1 MKSILLIIAVSL
13 SIIACERLS
22 NRQEEFSLYDSTQYE
37 RVSINYEIQGSQDT
51 CLVFIHGW
59 NLNLRYWDAQV
70 KYFNNR
76 YRILTLDLA
85 GHGNSARD
93 RINWTAESFA
103 RDITTILEKE
113 NITKIIL
120 VGHSSLGGDV
130 ALEVAESVP
139 DRVIEIVGIDCFRDL
154 DFEMTP
160 EYLDEFKSHYSSFK
174 RNYANM
180 ADEIARQSIRT
191 KDREVISR
199 IVNDYKNA
207 DPKIALAIYKNV
219 IPKTALEKY
228 KLQKLNVPLVLVGGD
243 YAPYD
248 TLALN
253 RYATK
258 GYRLYLLEGAGKFPM
273 IEEPD
278 SLNTYLD
285 KAFQNSI
292 L

>member
-1 MKSILLIIAVSL
+1 MRLFILIIAIGL
-13 SIIACERLS
+13 SVLACERLS
-22 NRQEEFSLYDSTQYE
+22 NRTEEFAHYDSSQYE

-70 KYFNNR
+70 KYFNSR

-113 NITKIIL
+113 SISKAIL
-120 VGHSSLGGDV
+120 VGHSSLGGDI
-130 ALEVAESVP
+130 ALEVAQNVP
-139 DRVIEIVGIDCFRDL
+139 DRVIGLVGIDCFRDL

-160 EYLDEFKSHYSSFK
+160 EYLEEFKNHYSAFK
-174 RNYANM
+174 RNYENM
-180 ADEIARQSIRT
+180 SDEIARQSLRT

-199 IVNDYKNA
+199 IVNDYRNA

-228 KLQKLNVPLVLVGGD
+228 KLQKLNIPLVLVGGD
-243 YAPYD
+243 YAAYD

-253 RYATK
+253 RYATR
-258 GYRLYLLEGAGKFPM
+258 GYRLYLLEGSGKFPM
-273 IEEPD
+273 LEQPD
-278 SLNTYLD
+278 SLNVYLE
-285 KAFQNSI
+285 KAFHNPI